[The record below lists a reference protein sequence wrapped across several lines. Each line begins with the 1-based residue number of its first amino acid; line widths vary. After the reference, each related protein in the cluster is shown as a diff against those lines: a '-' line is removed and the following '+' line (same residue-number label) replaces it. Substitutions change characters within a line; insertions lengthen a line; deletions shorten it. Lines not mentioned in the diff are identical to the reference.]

1 MQDGDTLKIVHYVPT
16 TRFSVG
22 GTVRAAMDICSVLA
36 RRGHDVTWL
45 TPDATDVPDSWKAG
59 EAGCPRLVE
68 LEPLRALGR
77 LDGRS
82 LELATPS
89 IEQADVVHIHA
100 LWCLSNPQIA
110 TISRTTG
117 TPWVLSIHGMLD
129 DWSMAVRGLKKRIFL
144 RTIIRKMVSGAA
156 SILAT
161 AEEERRQ
168 AAKWL
173 PRDPDVIP
181 LVMDME
187 PYAETPTADL
197 ARAEFGDSTDP
208 VVLFLSRVHE
218 KKSIETL
225 IDAITIMKERGN
237 RVRLLIAGTGD
248 KNYLEA
254 MKERARD
261 RNVSDQ
267 VEFLGMV
274 VGDLKLSLFAMADL
288 FALATQQE
296 NFGLVYPEAML
307 CGTPVITTRGTD
319 IWREL
324 DESGMS
330 IVERT
335 PEAFADG
342 MATMLLGREDGL
354 PELGRRGREYV
365 QKWLAP
371 DAIAEQYETLYQR
384 AATGKN

>member
-1 MQDGDTLKIVHYVPT
+1 MDNRDALRILHYVPT

-36 RRGHDVTWL
+36 RRGHEVTWL
-45 TPDATDVPDSWKAG
+45 TSDATDVPDSWKQG
-59 EAGCPRLVE
+59 EAGCPRSVE
-68 LEPLRALGR
+68 LGPLQSLGR
-77 LDGRS
+77 LGRS
-82 LELATPS
+82 SLNTAS
-89 IEQADVVHIHA
+89 RYIEQADVVHIHA
-100 LWCLSNPQIA
+100 LWCTSNPQVSSLA
-110 TISRTTG
+110 RSHD
-117 TPWVLSIHGMLD
+117 TPWVVSIHGMLD
-129 DWSMAVRGLKKRIFL
+129 DWSMAVRGLKKRLYL
-144 RTIIRKMVSGAA
+144 RTIIRGMLSGAA

-187 PYAETPTADL
+187 PYASLPGPEL
-197 ARAEFGDSTDP
+197 AREKFGTGDEP
-208 VVLFLSRVHE
+208 VALFLSRVHE

-225 IDAITIMKERGN
+225 IDAAALLQHRGTPI
-237 RVRLLIAGTGD
+237 RLLIAGTGD
-248 KNYLEA
+248 DGYLQS
-254 MKERARD
+254 MKQRARD
-261 RNVSDQ
+261 KQVSDR

-274 VGDLKLSLFAMADL
+274 VGDLKLSLYAMADL

-324 DESGMS
+324 QEAGMS
-330 IVERT
+330 IVDRT
-335 PEAFADG
+335 PDAFADG
-342 MATMLLGREDGL
+342 MATLLHDRSALPPLGL
-354 PELGRRGREYV
+354 RGREFV
-365 QKWLAP
+365 QQWLAP
-371 DAIAEQYETLYQR
+371 DGIAQQYESLYGR
-384 AATGKN
+384 ATGR